1 MPKFLSNLPFMPDQA
16 STMASQVDLLFL
28 FILSVLVF
36 FSSLIAITIILFA
49 VRYRRSTHR
58 RAEQIEGSLA
68 LEIGWTVI
76 PLGIAMIIFV
86 WGTVIFFGMNR
97 PPAQSMEIYGVG
109 KQWMWKFE
117 HMDGQREINELH
129 VPVGRDVKVI
139 LASQDVIHS
148 FFVPAFRIKT
158 DVIPGRYTYAWF
170 HATKVGRY
178 HLFCAEYCG
187 TMHSGMIGEVV
198 VMEPAD
204 YEQWLAGGPTE
215 GSLAQNG
222 EKLFQQLACNTC
234 HRADSAARGPNLAGL
249 FGSTVSLADGRKL
262 TADENY
268 VRESILNPQTKVVQG
283 FQPIMPTFQGQVSEE
298 GLLQLVE
305 YVKAMKN
312 QPAMPSDNRN
322 PATVSPREVN
332 VPKAKVPK
340 Q

>member
-1 MPKFLSNLPFMPDQA
+1 MLQSIPFLPPEA
-16 STMASQVDLLFL
+16 STHATQVDLLFL
-28 FILSVLVF
+28 FISSVVVF
-36 FSSLIAITIILFA
+36 FSSLIAILVIVFA
-49 VRYRRSTHR
+49 IRYRRSTHR
-58 RAEQIEGSLA
+58 KATQIEGSLA

-76 PLGIAMIIFV
+76 PLGITMIIFV
-86 WGTVIFFGMNR
+86 WSTVLFFGLNR

-129 VPVGRDVKVI
+129 VPVGRDVKII

-148 FFVPAFRIKT
+148 FFVPAFRVKS

-170 HATKVGRY
+170 RATKTGRY
-178 HLFCAEYCG
+178 HLFCSQYCG
-187 TMHSGMIGEVV
+187 TMHSGMVGEVI

-234 HRADSAARGPNLAGL
+234 HRADAAARGPNLAAL
-249 FGSTVSLADGRKL
+249 FGSTVTLNDGRKV

-268 VRESILNPQTKVVQG
+268 IRESILNPQAKVVQG

-305 YVKAMKN
+305 YVKSLKS
-312 QPAMPSDNRN
+312 QQAMPNDNRN
-322 PATVSPREVN
+322 PATVSPSEATT
-332 VPKAKVPK
+332 PKAKVPSK
-340 Q
+340 

>member
-1 MPKFLSNLPFMPDQA
+1 MPEQA

-28 FILSVLVF
+28 FILSVLIF
-36 FSSLIAITIILFA
+36 FSSLIAITIVVFA

-58 RAEQIEGSLA
+58 KAEQIEGSLA

-97 PPAQSMEIYGVG
+97 PPAQAMEIYGVG

-117 HMDGQREINELH
+117 HLDGQREINQLH
-129 VPVGRDVKVI
+129 VPVGRDVRVI

-148 FFVPAFRIKT
+148 FYVPAFRIKA
-158 DVIPGRYTYAWF
+158 DAIPGRYTYAWF
-170 HATKVGRY
+170 HATKVGHY

-234 HRADSAARGPNLAGL
+234 HRADSGARGPNLAGL
-249 FGSTVSLADGRKL
+249 FGSTVTLQDGRKIV
-262 TADENY
+262 ADENY
-268 VRESILNPQTKVVQG
+268 VRESILNPQAKIVQG
-283 FQPIMPTFQGQVSEE
+283 FQPIMPTFQGQISEE

-305 YVKAMKN
+305 YVKAMKS
-312 QPAMPSDNRN
+312 QAAMPPDNRE
-322 PATVSPREVN
+322 PAAVSPKEAN

-340 Q
+340 P

>member
-1 MPKFLSNLPFMPDQA
+1 MFSNIPFMPQEA
-16 STMASQVDLLFL
+16 STNAAQVDLLFL
-28 FILSVLVF
+28 FVLSVVVF
-36 FSSLIAITIILFA
+36 FSTLIAVTITVFA
-49 VRYRRSTHR
+49 VKYHRSTHR
-58 RAEQIEGSLA
+58 KAVQIEGSLA

-76 PLGIAMIIFV
+76 PLAITMIIFV
-86 WGTVIFFGMNR
+86 WGAVIFFGMNR
-97 PPAQSMEIYGVG
+97 PPAQAMEIYGVG

-117 HMDGQREINELH
+117 HLDGQREINELH

-158 DVIPGRYTYAWF
+158 DAIPGRYTYAWF
-170 HATKVGRY
+170 RATKTGRY

-187 TMHSGMIGEVV
+187 TMHSGMIGEVI

-204 YEQWLAGGPTE
+204 YEMWLAGGPSE

-234 HRADSAARGPNLAGL
+234 HRGDSGGRGPNLVGV
-249 FGSTVSLADGRKL
+249 FGSTVALADGRKV

-268 VRESILNPQTKVVQG
+268 IRESILNPQAKIVHG
-283 FQPIMPTFQGQVSEE
+283 FTPLMPTFQGQISEE

-305 YVKAMKN
+305 YIKAMKTA
-312 QPAMPSDNRN
+312 PAA
-322 PATVSPREVN
+322 PAAPGPGAAPQTEG
-332 VPKAKVPK
+332 PKP
-340 Q
+340 